1 MSKYEAINSYFGVIE
16 FPMRLQEMEDV
27 KMNFPKT
34 ERAFYE
40 ITLKALKKALKPTE
54 NIYSFEAVQPSLTKY
69 GFLVLTS
76 TELILSM
83 HKGAIMPSASLERIP
98 LNKIKDVDFDI
109 IPLAVNP
116 FNVNEGSIHLTVK
129 KGFGTKKYTIRDVST
144 SNLDSLV
151 KRIRSLVQL
160 AQ

>member
-1 MSKYEAINSYFGVIE
+1 MNKYKAINSYFAAIE
-16 FPMRLQEMEDV
+16 FPMRLQEMENI
-27 KMNFPKT
+27 KMSFPKT
-34 ERAFYE
+34 ERVFYE

-69 GFLVLTS
+69 GFLVLTNS
-76 TELILSM
+76 ELILSM

-98 LNKIKDVDFDI
+98 LNKIKEVDFDVV
-109 IPLAVNP
+109 PLAINP
-116 FNVNEGSIHLTVK
+116 FNVNEGSIHLTIK

-144 SNLDSLV
+144 SNLDGLI
-151 KRIRSLVQL
+151 KRIKSLVQL